1 MSNRITQQYSVVRTQ
16 MIFVIENTLAV
27 LEFVFMM
34 MTLNFLFIVDIVK
47 VLPYY
52 NYNIIVN
59 RYDILAFKNS
69 CIVKRCDSV

>member
-1 MSNRITQQYSVVRTQ
+1 

-27 LEFVFMM
+27 LAFVFMM

-69 CIVKRCDSV
+69 CIDPMHKWWRFE

>member
-1 MSNRITQQYSVVRTQ
+1 M
-16 MIFVIENTLAV
+16 MI
-27 LEFVFMM
+27 
-34 MTLNFLFIVDIVK
+34 TLNFLFIVDFVK

-69 CIVKRCDSV
+69 CIVKRCEK